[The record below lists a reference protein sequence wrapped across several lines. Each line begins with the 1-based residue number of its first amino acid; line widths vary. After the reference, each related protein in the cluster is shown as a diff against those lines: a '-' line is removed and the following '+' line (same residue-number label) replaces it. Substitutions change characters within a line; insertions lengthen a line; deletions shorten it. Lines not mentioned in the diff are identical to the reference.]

1 MAVSAGVTRLA
12 TDCGVPYPVGMPI
25 FRKRRWLHLPITINV
40 TLMVLNIALMVCW
53 IVLLA
58 RFRTWSMLTIGTIIF
73 ALSLVGL
80 AFYLVIS
87 IRTWRLQLQQQNFV
101 DSVTH
106 ELKTPIASLR
116 LYLETL
122 QMREMSAEQ
131 RGNFYSTMER
141 ELKRLDH
148 LISQLL
154 EVGRLDAIDQHSEPE
169 DIALEPLL
177 RNCAS
182 AASAHQNCEPE
193 SIHFDIQP
201 AVIHGRRIVLEM
213 IFGNLI
219 DNALKYAGSPPRVEV
234 EVRTKS
240 DGRIVTRIADN
251 GAGVPPHLRKKIFNL
266 FYRGGNE
273 LERRQ
278 QGTGLGLYIVRTL
291 VHLLKGTVAVHD
303 RPGKPGSVFEV
314 DLPGRGSG

>member
-1 MAVSAGVTRLA
+1 
-12 TDCGVPYPVGMPI
+12 MPP

-40 TLMVLNIALMVCW
+40 TLMVLNVALMVCW

-58 RFRTWSMLTIGTIIF
+58 RFRTWSMLTIGTIFF
-73 ALSLVGL
+73 ALTLVGL
-80 AFYLVIS
+80 AFYLAIS

-106 ELKTPIASLR
+106 ELKSPIASLR

-131 RGNFYSTMER
+131 QGHFFRTMER

-154 EVGRLDAIDQHSEPE
+154 EVGRLDAIGQHADPEDVSLEALLRSCAATACANHGCDVEVVQVESEP
-169 DIALEPLL
+169 
-177 RNCAS
+177 
-182 AASAHQNCEPE
+182 
-193 SIHFDIQP
+193 
-201 AVIHGRRIVLEM
+201 VVMHGRRIVLEM

-219 DNALKYAGSPPRVEV
+219 DNAIKYAGTPPRVDV
-234 EVRTKS
+234 QVRTTEA
-240 DGRIVTRIADN
+240 GRIVTRISDN
-251 GAGVPPHLRKKIFNL
+251 GAGVPAHLRKKIFNL

-278 QGTGLGLYIVRTL
+278 KGTGLGLYIVRTL
-291 VHLLKGTVAVHD
+291 VHLLKGKVFVQD
-303 RPGKPGSVFEV
+303 RPEGPGSVFEV
-314 DLPGRGSG
+314 DLPGSAGR